1 MAELIIW
8 MNGEKVG
15 TWSVG
20 RNGNQRLDYAPSWR
34 ASEHSRPLS
43 LSLPYTADNRLEGEA
58 VRNYFDNLL
67 PDSEGIRKRIAN
79 QFRTKKTDAFSLLQ
93 AIGRDCVG
101 AVQLLPPNL
110 TPEGFDTLKYEV
122 LTPEEIE
129 MHLSAL
135 GSQSGVG
142 AQDDEQ
148 HFRLSIAG
156 AQEKT
161 ALLHIEGQ
169 WCRPLG
175 ATPTTH
181 ILKPPIGLTQGRSL
195 DLRLS
200 VENEWLCNQIMKELG
215 LPVAESSIQS
225 FGAHRVLVV
234 KRFDRS
240 WHPQGWVVRLPQEDF
255 CQAKGISSE
264 MKYEQRGGPSMDACL
279 KVLKGGENFQEDGK
293 NFLCTQLLF
302 WFMAAIDGHAKNF
315 SLFVLP
321 NGRYRLT
328 PFYDVLSAWPL
339 IGDSAFLLQYKK
351 VKLAMAVHSKSAHY
365 KLSEIQ
371 YRHWQ
376 SLAHRS
382 GVDGAW
388 EAMQNMALQ
397 LDAALV
403 RVEKKLPA
411 DFPMELAHSLF
422 QGVRQHIAQFERQ
435 KAGSE

>member
-15 TWSVG
+15 TWRVG

-110 TPEGFDTLKYEV
+110 TPEGFDTLRCEV

-135 GSQSGVG
+135 GSQTGLG
-142 AQDDEQ
+142 AQDDEAR
-148 HFRLSIAG
+148 FRLSIAG

-181 ILKPPIGLTQGRSL
+181 ILKPPIGLTQGRNL

>member
-110 TPEGFDTLKYEV
+110 TPEGFDTLRCEV

-135 GSQSGVG
+135 GSQTGLG
-142 AQDDEQ
+142 AQDDEAR
-148 HFRLSIAG
+148 FRLSIAG

-181 ILKPPIGLTQGRSL
+181 ILKPPIGLTQGRNL

-293 NFLCTQLLF
+293 NFLCAQLLF

>member
-142 AQDDEQ
+142 AQDDEE

-181 ILKPPIGLTQGRSL
+181 ILKPPIGLTQGRNL

-293 NFLCTQLLF
+293 NFLCAQLLF

>member
-15 TWSVG
+15 TWRVG
-20 RNGNQRLDYAPSWR
+20 RNGNQRLDYATSWR

-142 AQDDEQ
+142 AQDDEE

-181 ILKPPIGLTQGRSL
+181 ILKPPIGLTQGRNL

-225 FGAHRVLVV
+225 FGARRVLVV

-293 NFLCTQLLF
+293 NFLCAQLLF

-411 DFPMELAHSLF
+411 DFPMALANSLF
-422 QGVRQHIAQFERQ
+422 QGVRQHLAQFERQ

>member
-15 TWSVG
+15 TWRVG
-20 RNGNQRLDYAPSWR
+20 RNASQRLDYASSWR
-34 ASEHSRPLS
+34 VSEHNRPLS

-142 AQDDEQ
+142 AQDDEE

-181 ILKPPIGLTQGRSL
+181 ILKPPIGLTQGRNL

-293 NFLCTQLLF
+293 NFLCAQLLF

-411 DFPMELAHSLF
+411 DFPMALANSLF
-422 QGVRQHIAQFERQ
+422 QGVRQHLAQFERQ

>member
-15 TWSVG
+15 TWRVG

-142 AQDDEQ
+142 AQDDEE

-181 ILKPPIGLTQGRSL
+181 ILKPPIGLTQGRNL

-215 LPVAESSIQS
+215 LPVAESTIQS
-225 FGAHRVLVV
+225 FGARSVLVV

-293 NFLCTQLLF
+293 NFLCAQLLF

>member
-110 TPEGFDTLKYEV
+110 TPEGFDTLRCEV

-135 GSQSGVG
+135 GSQTGLG
-142 AQDDEQ
+142 AQDDEAR
-148 HFRLSIAG
+148 FRLSIAG

-181 ILKPPIGLTQGRSL
+181 ILKPPIGLTQGRNL

-388 EAMQNMALQ
+388 EAMQKMALQ

-403 RVEKKLPA
+403 KVEKKLPA
-411 DFPMELAHSLF
+411 DFPMALANSLF
-422 QGVRQHIAQFERQ
+422 QGVRQHLAQFERQ

>member
-34 ASEHSRPLS
+34 ASERSRPLS

-110 TPEGFDTLKYEV
+110 TPEGFDTLRCEV

-135 GSQSGVG
+135 GSQTGLG
-142 AQDDEQ
+142 AQDDEAR
-148 HFRLSIAG
+148 FRLSIAG

-181 ILKPPIGLTQGRSL
+181 ILKPPIGLTQGRNL

-293 NFLCTQLLF
+293 NFLCAQLLF

-422 QGVRQHIAQFERQ
+422 QGMRQHLAQFERQ

>member
-20 RNGNQRLDYAPSWR
+20 RNGNQRLDYATSWR

-110 TPEGFDTLKYEV
+110 TPEGFDTLRCEV

-135 GSQSGVG
+135 GSQTGLG
-142 AQDDEQ
+142 AQDDEAR
-148 HFRLSIAG
+148 FRLSIAG

-181 ILKPPIGLTQGRSL
+181 ILKPPIGLTQGRNL

-279 KVLKGGENFQEDGK
+279 KVLKGGENFQEDGM
-293 NFLCTQLLF
+293 NFLCAQLLF

-328 PFYDVLSAWPL
+328 PFYDVLSSWPL

-351 VKLAMAVHSKSAHY
+351 VMLAMAVHSKSAHY

>member
-15 TWSVG
+15 TWRVG
-20 RNGNQRLDYAPSWR
+20 RNGNQRLDYATSWR
-34 ASEHSRPLS
+34 ASEHSRPVS

-67 PDSEGIRKRIAN
+67 PDSEVIRKRIAN

-181 ILKPPIGLTQGRSL
+181 ILKPPIGLTQGRNL

-240 WHPQGWVVRLPQEDF
+240 WHAQGWVLRLPQEDF

-293 NFLCTQLLF
+293 NFLCAQLLF

-328 PFYDVLSAWPL
+328 PFYDVLSSWPL

>member
-1 MAELIIW
+1 
-8 MNGEKVG
+8 
-15 TWSVG
+15 
-20 RNGNQRLDYAPSWR
+20 
-34 ASEHSRPLS
+34 
-43 LSLPYTADNRLEGEA
+43 
-58 VRNYFDNLL
+58 
-67 PDSEGIRKRIAN
+67 
-79 QFRTKKTDAFSLLQ
+79 
-93 AIGRDCVG
+93 
-101 AVQLLPPNL
+101 
-110 TPEGFDTLKYEV
+110 
-122 LTPEEIE
+122 
-129 MHLSAL
+129 
-135 GSQSGVG
+135 
-142 AQDDEQ
+142 
-148 HFRLSIAG
+148 
-156 AQEKT
+156 
-161 ALLHIEGQ
+161 
-169 WCRPLG
+169 
-175 ATPTTH
+175 
-181 ILKPPIGLTQGRSL
+181 
-195 DLRLS
+195 
-200 VENEWLCNQIMKELG
+200 MKELG

-293 NFLCTQLLF
+293 NFLCAQLLF
-302 WFMAAIDGHAKNF
+302 WFMAAIDGHTKNF

-403 RVEKKLPA
+403 KVENKLPA
-411 DFPMELAHSLF
+411 DFPVELAHSLF
-422 QGVRQHIAQFERQ
+422 QGVRQHLAQFERQ

>member
-20 RNGNQRLDYAPSWR
+20 RNASHRLDYAPSWR
-34 ASEHSRPLS
+34 ASERSRPLS

-58 VRNYFDNLL
+58 VSNYFDNLL

-93 AIGRDCVG
+93 VIGRDCVG

-110 TPEGFDTLKYEV
+110 TPEGFDVLRYEV
-122 LTPEEIE
+122 LTTEEIE
-129 MHLSAL
+129 MHLNAL
-135 GSQSGVG
+135 GSQTGVG
-142 AQDDEQ
+142 AQDDEE

-161 ALLHIEGQ
+161 ALLQIEGQ

-181 ILKPPIGLTQGRSL
+181 ILKPPIGLTPGRNL

-240 WHPQGWVVRLPQEDF
+240 WHPKGWVVRLPQEDF

-293 NFLCTQLLF
+293 NFLCAQLLF

-388 EAMQNMALQ
+388 EAMQSMSLQ

-403 RVEKKLPA
+403 KVEKKLPTV
-411 DFPMELAHSLF
+411 FPMALTHSLF
-422 QGVRQHIAQFERQ
+422 QGVRQHLAQFERQ
-435 KAGSE
+435 KAGGE

>member
-15 TWSVG
+15 TWRVG

-34 ASEHSRPLS
+34 ASERSRPLS

-110 TPEGFDTLKYEV
+110 TPEGFDTLKCEV

-135 GSQSGVG
+135 GSQTGLG
-142 AQDDEQ
+142 AQDDEAR
-148 HFRLSIAG
+148 FRLSIAG

-181 ILKPPIGLTQGRSL
+181 ILKPPIGLTQGRNL

-293 NFLCTQLLF
+293 NFLCAQLLF

>member
-15 TWSVG
+15 TWRVG
-20 RNGNQRLDYAPSWR
+20 RNASQRLDYASSWR
-34 ASEHSRPLS
+34 ASEHNRPLS

-67 PDSEGIRKRIAN
+67 PDSEGIRKRVAN

-142 AQDDEQ
+142 AQDDEE

-181 ILKPPIGLTQGRSL
+181 ILKPPIGLTQGRNL

-293 NFLCTQLLF
+293 NFLCAQLLF

-403 RVEKKLPA
+403 KVEKKLPA
-411 DFPMELAHSLF
+411 DFPMALANSLF
-422 QGVRQHIAQFERQ
+422 QGVRQHLAQFERQ
-435 KAGSE
+435 KAGSG

>member
-15 TWSVG
+15 TWRVG

-142 AQDDEQ
+142 AQDDEE

-181 ILKPPIGLTQGRSL
+181 ILKPPIGLTQGRNL

-293 NFLCTQLLF
+293 NFLCAQLLF

-403 RVEKKLPA
+403 KVEKKLPS
-411 DFPMELAHSLF
+411 DFPMALANSLF
-422 QGVRQHIAQFERQ
+422 QGVRQHLAQFERQ

>member
-15 TWSVG
+15 TWRVG
-20 RNGNQRLDYAPSWR
+20 RNGNQRLDYASSWR
-34 ASEHSRPLS
+34 ASERSRPLS

-67 PDSEGIRKRIAN
+67 PDSEVIRKRIAN

-110 TPEGFDTLKYEV
+110 TPEGFDTLRCEV

-135 GSQSGVG
+135 GSQTGLG
-142 AQDDEQ
+142 AQDDEAR
-148 HFRLSIAG
+148 FRLSIAG

-181 ILKPPIGLTQGRSL
+181 ILKPPIGLTQGRNL

-293 NFLCTQLLF
+293 NFLCAQLLF

>member
-15 TWSVG
+15 TWRVG
-20 RNGNQRLDYAPSWR
+20 RNASQRLDYASSWR
-34 ASEHSRPLS
+34 VSEHNRPLS

-67 PDSEGIRKRIAN
+67 PDSEGIRKRVAN

-101 AVQLLPPNL
+101 AVHLLPPNL

-142 AQDDEQ
+142 AQDDEE

-181 ILKPPIGLTQGRSL
+181 ILKPPIGLTQGRNL

-293 NFLCTQLLF
+293 NFLCAQLLF

-403 RVEKKLPA
+403 KVEKKLPS
-411 DFPMELAHSLF
+411 DFPMALANSLF
-422 QGVRQHIAQFERQ
+422 QGVRQHLAQFERQ
-435 KAGSE
+435 KAVSE

>member
-15 TWSVG
+15 TWRVG
-20 RNGNQRLDYAPSWR
+20 RNGNQRLDYATSWR

-148 HFRLSIAG
+148 HFRLSISG

-293 NFLCTQLLF
+293 NFLCAQLLF

>member
-15 TWSVG
+15 TWRVG
-20 RNGNQRLDYAPSWR
+20 RNASQRLDYATSWR

-142 AQDDEQ
+142 AQDDEE

-181 ILKPPIGLTQGRSL
+181 ILKPPIGLTQGRNL

-240 WHPQGWVVRLPQEDF
+240 WHPQSWVVRLPQEDF

-293 NFLCTQLLF
+293 NFLCAQLLF

-328 PFYDVLSAWPL
+328 PFYDVLSSWPL

>member
-110 TPEGFDTLKYEV
+110 TPEGFDTLRCEV

-135 GSQSGVG
+135 GSQTGLG
-142 AQDDEQ
+142 AQDDEAR
-148 HFRLSIAG
+148 FRLSIAG

-181 ILKPPIGLTQGRSL
+181 ILKPPIGLTQGRNL

>member
-34 ASEHSRPLS
+34 ASERSRPLS

-142 AQDDEQ
+142 AQDDEE

-181 ILKPPIGLTQGRSL
+181 ILKPPIGLTQGRNL

-293 NFLCTQLLF
+293 NFLCAQLLF

-403 RVEKKLPA
+403 KVENKLPA

-422 QGVRQHIAQFERQ
+422 QGVRQHLAQFERQ